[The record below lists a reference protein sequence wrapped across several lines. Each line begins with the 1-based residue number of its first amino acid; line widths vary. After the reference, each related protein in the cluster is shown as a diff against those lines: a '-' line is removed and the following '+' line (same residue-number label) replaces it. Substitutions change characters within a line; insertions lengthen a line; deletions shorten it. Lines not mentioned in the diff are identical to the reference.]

1 MATTHE
7 EAAKVKD
14 EANEN
19 FPFLFFTFLL
29 LLPQEIVLEQEHTM
43 ADEEHFFLPT
53 SKTEYPWAVYTVFV
67 APSRPKNETVTDGRT
82 DGPTN
87 QPTNQRTDTRS
98 YRVALSRLK
107 NIGFSVIESQNIN
120 VNFECMKL

>member
-53 SKTEYPWAVYTVFV
+53 SQSEYAC
-67 APSRPKNETVTDGRT
+67 ETIANGD
-82 DGPTN
+82 DD
-87 QPTNQRTDTRS
+87 Q
-98 YRVALSRLK
+98 
-107 NIGFSVIESQNIN
+107 
-120 VNFECMKL
+120 

>member
-14 EANEN
+14 EANEK

-53 SKTEYPWAVYTVFV
+53 SQSEYAWVMIMMMIKRMMIMMMLMMRMI
-67 APSRPKNETVTDGRT
+67 SLTDGNVRIFAEET
-82 DGPTN
+82 GD
-87 QPTNQRTDTRS
+87 DT
-98 YRVALSRLK
+98 
-107 NIGFSVIESQNIN
+107 G
-120 VNFECMKL
+120 

>member
-1 MATTHE
+1 M
-7 EAAKVKD
+7 KD

-53 SKTEYPWAVYTVFV
+53 SQSEYACDIDPRRGRQSPLSCGAVVE
-67 APSRPKNETVTDGRT
+67 ALPGKENWEAGKGR
-82 DGPTN
+82 GRGGKREN
-87 QPTNQRTDTRS
+87 
-98 YRVALSRLK
+98 
-107 NIGFSVIESQNIN
+107 G
-120 VNFECMKL
+120 

>member
-53 SKTEYPWAVYTVFV
+53 SQSEYACSEETLCIFLGYKDRYT
-67 APSRPKNETVTDGRT
+67 S
-82 DGPTN
+82 
-87 QPTNQRTDTRS
+87 
-98 YRVALSRLK
+98 
-107 NIGFSVIESQNIN
+107 
-120 VNFECMKL
+120 